1 MPKYQ
6 VTLHDGRTIDAHAPS
21 PEGAMK
27 QAKHHETT
35 RIVIATKRGHPTGPD
50 VSSPCSVTK
59 VKD

>member
-6 VTLHDGRTIDAHAPS
+6 VTLHDGRTVDAHAPNE
-21 PEGAMK
+21 EGAMK

-35 RIVIATKRGHPTGPD
+35 RIVIATKRGHPIGPD
-50 VSSPCSVTK
+50 ASSPHSVQK